1 MSGISESWS
10 LPWHQMQR
18 RVAAGPIAIAPAG
31 SWLVRA
37 RSTNLFERR
46 WFAAARAAAK
56 IQSECD
62 AHRRLP
68 RSRQADLSGP
78 AGFDFLADVAQ
89 VCCNFE
95 NEVQLPP
102 GVPSDP
108 VSGTSLSN
116 E

>member
-1 MSGISESWS
+1 MSGMSESWS
-10 LPWHQMQR
+10 LPWHKLQR

-37 RSTNLFERR
+37 RSTNCHLQ
-46 WFAAARAAAK
+46 RAASSVGNATG
-56 IQSECD
+56 
-62 AHRRLP
+62 AP
-68 RSRQADLSGP
+68 
-78 AGFDFLADVAQ
+78 GFNLLADAVQ
-89 VCCNFE
+89 VCCNFG

-108 VSGTSLSN
+108 VPGTSLSN